1 MCVSNWWKKLKLIEG
16 EPATRGVMNLPL
28 EPGSI
33 SLPGKGRLSTESQQR
48 EKELG
53 NGQSMSPFYMLT
65 TV

>member
-53 NGQSMSPFYMLT
+53 NGQ
-65 TV
+65 